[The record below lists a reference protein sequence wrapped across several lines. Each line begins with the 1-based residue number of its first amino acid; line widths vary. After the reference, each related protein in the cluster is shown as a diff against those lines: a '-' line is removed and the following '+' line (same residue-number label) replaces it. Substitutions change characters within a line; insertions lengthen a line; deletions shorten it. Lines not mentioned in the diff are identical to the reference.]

1 MDTTVI
7 AASTQRQI
15 GYVIAGIVLLAM
27 VVYWLFNWLE
37 GRRESGSEIELAANR
52 KPNMTDEEMET
63 KRLDLALTGGLVLLT
78 VIALAYP
85 LYWLGEPGRQ
95 EGLVSFTDSQSVKQ
109 GAELYEANCSQCHGS
124 ANGDGGVASDFALVD
139 NNGVFVEQVQWTAPS
154 LAAVLD
160 RFSYDEV
167 KYILERGRTNSPM
180 PAWGAA
186 GGGPMTDQQID
197 KVIAYL
203 AAEQQ
208 TPEEIAK
215 GVDDGVTQA
224 ALFKARQD
232 NYDLYTAQLRHE
244 TWIHDL
250 EDSPELFENQAW
262 ADAHP
267 GYAEAV
273 ADYDNVEDALA
284 GLTAAKKGVE
294 DTLAGIADELE
305 ASALGGDDVLYGEL
319 LFNNP
324 AGGGAYGCA
333 RCHSAGY
340 SYNANDF
347 PDNPLVPPIINGG
360 GGFAPSLVGVLDQF
374 ESAEEQ
380 AGFIATGS
388 KDGIAYG
395 AFGQGDGGGQMPG
408 FQACWAEDNVILPRI
423 QSDRIAGHCSGTS
436 ETAINANDGEIIPR
450 DGILTE
456 EQILAIVAYE
466 RSLDS

>member
-1 MDTTVI
+1 MDITVI

-15 GYVIAGIVLLAM
+15 GYAIAAIVLIAM
-27 VVYWLFNWLE
+27 AVYWLFNWLE
-37 GRRESGSEIELAANR
+37 GRHETGAEIELAANR
-52 KPNMTDEEMET
+52 KPSMTDEEMET
-63 KRLDLALTGGLVLLT
+63 KRLDLSLTGGLVTLT
-78 VIALAYP
+78 IIALALP

-95 EGLVSFTDSQSVKQ
+95 TGLVEFTDSQSVKQ
-109 GAELYEANCSQCHGS
+109 GAELYEANCAQCHGS
-124 ANGDGGVASDFALVD
+124 ANGDGGVAADFSLVD
-139 NNGVFVEQVQWTAPS
+139 NNGVFKEQVQWTAPS

-167 KYILERGRTNSPM
+167 KYILNNGRTNSPM

-197 KVIAYL
+197 KIIIYL
-203 AAEQQ
+203 ASEQQ

-215 GVDDGVTQA
+215 GVDAGLPGA

-232 NYDLYTAQLRHE
+232 NADLYAAQLRHE

-250 EDSPELFENQAW
+250 EEDHDLINTEAY
-262 ADAHP
+262 ADISAEYN
-267 GYAEAV
+267 GDAEA
-273 ADYDNVEDALA
+273 AIA
-284 GLTAAKKGVE
+284 GLTAAK
-294 DTLAGIADELE
+294 
-305 ASALGGDDVLYGEL
+305 DDVKAQLQAMADDILAASETDQVIYGEL

-347 PDNPLVPPIINGG
+347 PDNPLIPPIINGG
-360 GGFAPSLVGVLDQF
+360 GGFAPSLLGVLDQF
-374 ESAEEQ
+374 ETAEEQ
-380 AGFIATGS
+380 AGFIALGS
-388 KDGIAYG
+388 RDGDAYG

-408 FQACWAEDNVILPRI
+408 FQGCYAEDNDILPRI
-423 QSDRIAGHCSGTS
+423 QSDRIAGHCDGTS
-436 ETAINANDGEIIPR
+436 KTSLNANDGVVIPR

-456 EQILAIVAYE
+456 EQIMAIVAYE